1 VSERPSDE
9 PKRKRVRDA
18 DPRTLDRARRGELPA
33 FEQLVREFQADVYR
47 FAWHLTR
54 DRDLADD
61 VTQDA
66 FLRAFRF
73 IEGFRGDRK
82 FGSWLFAITRNCAMD
97 ALRRRRFPLLHEHDR
112 EVEGSIGDAT
122 AHAELDAALRSI
134 STEHRETFLLVEV
147 FGLSYQE
154 ASDVLGVATGTV
166 KSRMFRAR
174 KALCAAITDR
184 EPAEAAEAAEAS
196 GFVDDEMRPR

>member
-1 VSERPSDE
+1 MALEPDERP
-9 PKRKRVRDA
+9 KGTRVRDA
-18 DPRTLDRARRGELPA
+18 DPRTLQRARGGDLPA
-33 FEQLVREFQADVYR
+33 FEELVREFQADVYR

-54 DRDLADD
+54 DRDLAED

-82 FGSWLFAITRNCAMD
+82 FGSWLFSITRNCAMD
-97 ALRRRRFPLLHEHDR
+97 ALRRRRFPLVHELDR
-112 EVEGSIGDAT
+112 EIEGAIGDAT

-134 STEHRETFLLVEV
+134 SDEHREAFLLVEV
-147 FGLSYQE
+147 FGLSYLE
-154 ASDVLGVATGTV
+154 ASDVLGVAVGTV

-174 KALCAAITDR
+174 KALCAAMGEEI
-184 EPAEAAEAAEAS
+184 A
-196 GFVDDEMRPR
+196 DDPDPQERAR

>member
-1 VSERPSDE
+1 M
-9 PKRKRVRDA
+9 RDA
-18 DPRTLDRARRGELPA
+18 DPRTLHRARGGDLAA

-73 IEGFRGDRK
+73 IGGFRGDRK
-82 FGSWLFAITRNCAMD
+82 FGSWLFSIARNCAMD
-97 ALRRRRFPLLHEHDR
+97 AMRRRRFPLLRDPESATG
-112 EVEGSIGDAT
+112 GSVGDA
-122 AHAELDAALRSI
+122 AASAELDAALAAI
-134 STEHRETFLLVEV
+134 SDEHREAFLLVEV
-147 FGLSYQE
+147 FGLRYQE
-154 ASDVLGVATGTV
+154 AADVLGVAVGTV

-174 KALCAAITDR
+174 QALCDALDVEPDDAADL
-184 EPAEAAEAAEAS
+184 EGGAP
-196 GFVDDEMRPR
+196 

>member
-1 VSERPSDE
+1 
-9 PKRKRVRDA
+9 
-18 DPRTLDRARRGELPA
+18 
-33 FEQLVREFQADVYR
+33 
-47 FAWHLTR
+47 
-54 DRDLADD
+54 
-61 VTQDA
+61 
-66 FLRAFRF
+66 
-73 IEGFRGDRK
+73 
-82 FGSWLFAITRNCAMD
+82 M
-97 ALRRRRFPLLHEHDR
+97 HEHDR

-147 FGLSYQE
+147 FGLNYQE

-184 EPAEAAEAAEAS
+184 EPAEEAEAAEAD
-196 GFVDDEMRPR
+196 GFIDDEGRAR

>member
-1 VSERPSDE
+1 MQ
-9 PKRKRVRDA
+9 
-18 DPRTLDRARRGELPA
+18 RARSGDLRS
-33 FEQLVREFQADVYR
+33 FEELVRTYQGEVYR

-54 DRDLADD
+54 DRELAAD

-82 FGSWLFAITRNCAMD
+82 FGSWLFSITRNCAMD
-97 ALRRRRFPLLHEHDR
+97 SLRAARFPLVRDEER
-112 EVEGSIGDAT
+112 EVEGSVTDAT
-122 AHAELDAALRSI
+122 SRAVLDAALRSI
-134 STEHRETFLLVEV
+134 SVEHRETFLLVEV

-154 ASDVLGVATGTV
+154 ASDVLGVAVGTV

-174 KALCAAITDR
+174 QALCLAIAGD
-184 EPAEAAEAAEAS
+184 EEATT
-196 GFVDDEMRPR
+196 

>member
-1 VSERPSDE
+1 
-9 PKRKRVRDA
+9 VRDA

-97 ALRRRRFPLLHEHDR
+97 ALRRGRFPLLHEHDR
-112 EVEGSIGDAT
+112 EIEGSVGDAT

-134 STEHRETFLLVEV
+134 SAEHRETFLLVEV

-154 ASDVLGVATGTV
+154 ASDVLCVATGTV

-174 KALCAAITDR
+174 KALCAAITDQ
-184 EPAEAAEAAEAS
+184 EPADAAGDAE
-196 GFVDDEMRPR
+196 GRT